1 MLLVT
6 FAVPHES
13 RHFRR
18 CAAAARVRLLHTG
31 IGGAAA
37 ASALRQALE
46 AARPSAVISSG
57 FAGGL
62 DANLQVGDVLAD
74 SMASSAQLLDQL
86 STDIL
91 RGHICSVET
100 PADSPARKTQ
110 LHVQTK
116 AHAVDM
122 ETGSIAAECSRAG
135 IPLLVLRAI
144 SDAATDEIPV
154 PLDVA
159 WDLSVQRPRPL
170 RLIAYLA
177 RNPSR
182 IAPFARFLRQTNHAS
197 LKLGA
202 ALARLIPVLGA
213 DVFHCADWQG

>member
-37 ASALRQALE
+37 ASALRRALE
-46 AARPSAVISSG
+46 ADRPGAVISSG

-62 DANLQVGDVLAD
+62 NANLQVGDVLAD
-74 SMASSAQLLDQL
+74 SVASSTQLLDQL
-86 STDIL
+86 PNDIL
-91 RGHICSVET
+91 RGRICPVET

-110 LHVQTK
+110 LHVKTG

-122 ETGSIAAECSRAG
+122 ETDSIAAECSRAG

-159 WDLSVQRPRPL
+159 WDLSAQRPRPL
-170 RLIAYLA
+170 RILKYLA
-177 RNPSR
+177 CNPGR
-182 IAPFARFLRQTNHAS
+182 ISAFTRFLRQTNLAAS
-197 LKLGA
+197 NLGTALDRLVPKLEA
-202 ALARLIPVLGA
+202 AKSVSSLG
-213 DVFHCADWQG
+213 

>member
-37 ASALRQALE
+37 AAALRQAWE
-46 AARPSAVISSG
+46 ADPPSAVISSG

-62 DANLQVGDVLAD
+62 NANLQVGDVLAD
-74 SMASSAQLLDQL
+74 SVASSTQLLDRL
-86 STDIL
+86 PTDIL

-100 PADSPARKTQ
+100 PADSPARKAQ
-110 LHVQTK
+110 LRVKTE

-122 ETGSIAAECSRAG
+122 ETDSIAAECSRAG

-154 PLDVA
+154 PFDVA
-159 WDLSVQRPRPL
+159 WDLSAQRPRPL
-170 RLIAYLA
+170 RIFKFLA
-177 RNPSR
+177 RNPGR
-182 IAPFARFLRQTNHAS
+182 IRAFIRFLRQTNLAS
-197 LKLGA
+197 SNLGT
-202 ALARLIPVLGA
+202 ALQRLVSRLDAEISASSLR
-213 DVFHCADWQG
+213 